1 MIDAEILGRIESSGI
16 TDRIKALQTRTLGS
30 LFSADRV
37 KRVLENE
44 ALNGNNA
51 YKATQMMSDLRTG
64 IFSELRTGRSIDTY
78 RRNLQKAFVEQLGDL
93 VNIED
98 DDIRT
103 TDIPSLSR
111 GNLVTLRAEINR
123 GLARQSDQM
132 SRYHLQDLVSRIDQI
147 LDPRG

>member
-1 MIDAEILGRIESSGI
+1 M
-16 TDRIKALQTRTLGS
+16 
-30 LFSADRV
+30 
-37 KRVLENE
+37 
-44 ALNGNNA
+44 
-51 YKATQMMSDLRTG
+51 
-64 IFSELRTGRSIDTY
+64 
-78 RRNLQKAFVEQLGDL
+78 EQLGGL

-98 DDIRT
+98 EDIRT

-132 SRYHLQDLVSRIDQI
+132 SGYHLQDLVSRIDQI